1 MYKKIL
7 IGIDGSEDAHKA
19 LKKVMDFY
27 KEWQSQIVVFH
38 SIEHHMVRPVFPAFG
53 IGYTIPDDSYSV
65 YRREFRKASEKTL
78 EEAKK
83 IFEKAGIPVETR
95 LVEDEKPE
103 DYANAMVK
111 KENFDL
117 VVLGGKGHHSKIG
130 TLLGTVSNHVVNN
143 ADCDVLIVR

>member
-19 LKKVMDFY
+19 LKKVIDFY
-27 KEWQSQIVVFH
+27 KDWKSKIVVFH
-38 SIEHHMVRPVFPAFG
+38 SIEHHLVPPVFPAFG
-53 IGYTIPDDSYSV
+53 TGYVIPDDSYSI
-65 YRREFRKASEKTL
+65 YQRDFRKASEKTL

-83 IFEKAGIPVETR
+83 IFDKAGIPIETR
-95 LVEDEKPE
+95 LIEDIKPE
-103 DYANAMVK
+103 EYAVDRVK

-117 VVLGGKGHHSKIG
+117 VVLGGKGHHSKLG
-130 TLLGTVSNHVVNN
+130 ALLGTVSTHVVNT